1 MLCGG
6 NARMSIC
13 THYWISLAAKLDPA
27 AKFHLLEVTKKR
39 IIAEVHAKL
48 QIWFKRACQYTDRAS
63 LTRFFPP

>member
-27 AKFHLLEVTKKR
+27 AKFHLLEVAKKR

-48 QIWFKRACQYTDRAS
+48 QIWFKRACQ
-63 LTRFFPP
+63 